1 MKLAQAAPRHQ
12 FVLLPTRRLALAMAI
27 RVIPIGSRTRSGIGM
42 TSMVSRASAPL
53 PSFEIAEIRSLQIGA
68 LTDPI
73 LRRRVSNKCSTG
85 GQIAALTIRFLESGG
100 LHAPVHRGR
109 DSRQS

>member
-53 PSFEIAEIRSLQIGA
+53 SLA
-68 LTDPI
+68 SKSP
-73 LRRRVSNKCSTG
+73 KF
-85 GQIAALTIRFLESGG
+85 AASKSVR
-100 LHAPVHRGR
+100 
-109 DSRQS
+109 